1 MSLKLPKMYGKIKFA
16 KELAGSFSAS
26 FFISLQ
32 IEQVALE

>member
-1 MSLKLPKMYGKIKFA
+1 MPKTYGEIKLVR
-16 KELAGSFSAS
+16 ELAGSFSAS